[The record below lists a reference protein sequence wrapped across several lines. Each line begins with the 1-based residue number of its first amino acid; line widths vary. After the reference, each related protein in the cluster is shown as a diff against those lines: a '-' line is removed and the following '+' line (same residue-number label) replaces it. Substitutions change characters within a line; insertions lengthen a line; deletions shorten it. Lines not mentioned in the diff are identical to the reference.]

1 MQCRKPGF
9 DPWVGK
15 IPWRRESLPIPV
27 FWPGEF
33 HGLYSPWG
41 HKELDTTKQLSPS
54 LSGPAPVKFC
64 KKKTYTLE
72 PSLDS
77 ALSRSFISSRG
88 LQGKNEHIAHGNSE
102 NRALNYWHA
111 VSIVLIHY
119 SMYFSKTFMVNNIT
133 TLCTYCLLPSLSIP
147 KEAFFLFFF
156 PIFLNFLRGWLS
168 FCVFCPAHRA
178 HCPGH
183 IWLYEAMN
191 NLALKN

>member
-119 SMYFSKTFMVNNIT
+119 FMYFSKTFMVNNIT
-133 TLCTYCLLPSLSIP
+133 TLCGALTVFYHLYQFPKKLFSSFFSFVLLPHFSELPERMTIILCFLSC
-147 KEAFFLFFF
+147 
-156 PIFLNFLRGWLS
+156 S
-168 FCVFCPAHRA
+168 
-178 HCPGH
+178 
-183 IWLYEAMN
+183 
-191 NLALKN
+191 